1 MNIINILTYE
11 YSQGFT
17 LVIFTYEYSQ
27 GFIQQKKLV
36 ELRLTN
42 NKIFKVCTSGENLIF
57 SSSSSSLKL
66 RGDWKLNKDIIEV
79 RIR

>member
-1 MNIINILTYE
+1 MNIMNILTYE

-17 LVIFTYEYSQ
+17 LVIFTYEYSL

-57 SSSSSSLKL
+57 SSSSSLKL